1 MNQIFIPDSPK
12 NYFYKEFSIDDALEE
27 IFPPK
32 LEQIEDEINENEL
45 YFLNEQNS
53 KENENNNILQF
64 NNENSSFIFDDYET
78 FYNKF
83 ADIKENNMIPDNE
96 FNNPCFI
103 LNYDME
109 QKLVYSPIEDENIY
123 KIENENLSKGKSK
136 EKILI
141 VIKEPKN
148 QNSEKKSEQYEKTEN
163 TEKKYPYL
171 IIKKKRRRRNKIQI
185 DTSDKCFPFQR
196 GKGIIDSLKPDDE
209 SISPGLDNL
218 NSTFIQSQEILSS
231 NKQEY
236 NQSDNNYEGKLKKDV
251 KNNTNYGENKE
262 EFKEGKMNE
271 KNMKYNEAINGLN
284 DNFNFKFKTKKYF
297 LASNGKKKRVKKKRK
312 FKPDDIRKK
321 IKARFH
327 KTLKNLLNDNLKK
340 AGSKELF
347 DFLPQCFIGNVSKKT
362 NAKCFELT
370 LIELLST
377 NFLVELNKEGYRNSK
392 VDNNKCKKNI
402 RVLTYLENNPEISK
416 RSGFDLIKNKKYKD
430 ILKIYF
436 TSAQFENSLFQ
447 LKEEKESP
455 EYIQEYISKAKNYVN
470 FYSNVKIKDNEKE
483 LDNVDEDEDE
493 DEENEEDSK
502 DY

>member
-1 MNQIFIPDSPK
+1 MNPIFIPDSPK
-12 NYFYKEFSIDDALEE
+12 FCIYNEFSIDDALEE

-45 YFLNEQNS
+45 FFLNEQDS
-53 KENENNNILQF
+53 KENENNNDINNNLQF
-64 NNENSSFIFDDYET
+64 NNENSSFILDDYET

-83 ADIKENNMIPDNE
+83 ADIKENNIIPDNE
-96 FNNPCFI
+96 LINPCFI

-123 KIENENLSKGKSK
+123 KIENENLNCKGKSK

-141 VIKEPKN
+141 VIKE
-148 QNSEKKSEQYEKTEN
+148 KKSENSETRSDKSDK
-163 TEKKYPYL
+163 EKKYPYL
-171 IIKKKRRRRNKIQI
+171 IKKKKRRRRNTIQI
-185 DTSDKCFPFQR
+185 DTSEKCFPFQR
-196 GKGIIDSLKPDDE
+196 GKGIIDSLKPYDE

-218 NSTFIQSQEILSS
+218 NSSTFIQSQEILSS
-231 NKQEY
+231 NRLEY
-236 NQSDNNYEGKLKKDV
+236 NQSNNNYEGKIKNDV
-251 KNNTNYGENKE
+251 KSNINYEN
-262 EFKEGKMNE
+262 GK
-271 KNMKYNEAINGLN
+271 KMKYNETINGLN
-284 DNFNFKFKTKKYF
+284 ESFNFKFKTKKYF

-327 KTLKNLLNDNLKK
+327 KTLKNILNDNLKK

-370 LIELLST
+370 LKELLST
-377 NFLVELNKEGYRNSK
+377 NFLIELNKEGYRNSK
-392 VDNNKCKKNI
+392 VDNNKCNKNI
-402 RVLTYLENNPEISK
+402 RVLNYLKNNPEISK
-416 RSGFDLIKNKKYKD
+416 RSGFDLIKDKKYKD

-455 EYIQEYISKAKNYVN
+455 EYIQEYISRAKNYVN
-470 FYSNVKIKDNEKE
+470 FYSNVKIKNNEKE
-483 LDNVDEDEDE
+483 LDNVDE